1 MFAVE
6 VVVCLLVLAGQRVM
20 LTRPAMSNCFWLT
33 ANIALAAIAW
43 HHGNW
48 GLIAMYA
55 ALSVSNVD
63 LLRRIARGGQH
74 DAPR

>member
-1 MFAVE
+1 MSLRIPLRRLCSGFTLIE
-6 VVVCLLVLAGQRVM
+6 VLVALGIVA
-20 LTRPAMSNCFWLT
+20 
-33 ANIALAAIAW
+33 IALAAIAW

-63 LLRRIARGGQH
+63 LLRRIARGGHH